1 MLLIVMVSMNLSVI
15 WNFRDSLR
23 SIFSTIGVLVSH
35 AKGFGWGISHTV
47 NRMHPL
53 KVLLS
58 RCGKFMFLVKVP
70 MNWPRAQWAR
80 IIDQNNRTGAVTV
93 GYEKANF

>member
-1 MLLIVMVSMNLSVI
+1 
-15 WNFRDSLR
+15 
-23 SIFSTIGVLVSH
+23 
-35 AKGFGWGISHTV
+35 
-47 NRMHPL
+47 
-53 KVLLS
+53 
-58 RCGKFMFLVKVP
+58 

>member
-1 MLLIVMVSMNLSVI
+1 MKSFGGTTVGVCSDGSGVG
-15 WNFRDSLR
+15 RDR
-23 SIFSTIGVLVSH
+23 
-35 AKGFGWGISHTV
+35 SHTV
-47 NRMHPL
+47 NKMHPL